1 LNPSIFLSFST
12 TSDSIM
18 NNSDSDDKTCG
29 CWPIFGRT
37 RKQSK
42 PASRARNVPDFDSHP
57 RSIEHKVSAIE
68 PTTRSQTLNRND
80 SSGPNGNV
88 PREAEMREAIDG
100 PKSNNVPFTVELSS
114 AANSTEEVPMNESE
128 VQNGPTN
135 QRVRAEERFREA
147 AKKLGAVLPTEENPT
162 QIPDALTLKNL
173 DQVDDIEETGKQ
185 LEKSIENL
193 MNSRNELK
201 SNRTTRQT
209 VGDCINRWFKA
220 SFPYI
225 KPTLNV
231 VGVCP
236 RLQSI
241 N

>member
-1 LNPSIFLSFST
+1 MKESAV
-12 TSDSIM
+12 
-18 NNSDSDDKTCG
+18 
-29 CWPIFGRT
+29 
-37 RKQSK
+37 QS
-42 PASRARNVPDFDSHP
+42 
-57 RSIEHKVSAIE
+57 
-68 PTTRSQTLNRND
+68 
-80 SSGPNGNV
+80 
-88 PREAEMREAIDG
+88 
-100 PKSNNVPFTVELSS
+100 
-114 AANSTEEVPMNESE
+114 
-128 VQNGPTN
+128 GPTN
-135 QRVRAEERFREA
+135 QRLRAEERFREA
-147 AKKLGAVLPTEENPT
+147 AKKLGAVLPTEENPI

-185 LEKSIENL
+185 LEKAIESL
-193 MNSRNELK
+193 MNSRKELK

-209 VGDCINRWFKA
+209 VGECINHWFKA

>member
-1 LNPSIFLSFST
+1 
-12 TSDSIM
+12 M

-37 RKQSK
+37 KKQSK
-42 PASRARNVPDFDSHP
+42 SASPARNAPDFNKHP
-57 RSIEHKVSAIE
+57 LSAEHRETAIE
-68 PTTRSQTLNRND
+68 PTTRRQILNGND
-80 SSGPNGNV
+80 SSGPEGNL
-88 PREAEMREAIDG
+88 PGETEMREAIDV
-100 PKSNNVPFTVELSS
+100 PKSNDVAFTVELSS
-114 AANSTEEVPMNESE
+114 AADSTEGVPMKETAEQS
-128 VQNGPTN
+128 GPTN
-135 QRVRAEERFREA
+135 QRLRAEERFREA
-147 AKKLGAVLPTEENPT
+147 AKKLGAVLPTEENPI